1 MKKFALGF
9 FVGSAFIV
17 LVLALIFRSEIR
29 GHYDF
34 LVNEGI
40 TVGRAEVAR
49 SLEREF
55 GVYDGRSPYKV
66 LYSVKTTDVI
76 SIETNGIKTVR
87 VIP

>member
-9 FVGSAFIV
+9 FVGIAFTA
-17 LVLALIFRSEIR
+17 LTLALIFR
-29 GHYDF
+29 
-34 LVNEGI
+34 NELH
-40 TVGRAEVAR
+40 
-49 SLEREF
+49 SKFEF
-55 GVYDGRSPYKV
+55 GLKNGIIEGHRDAAHALEKEFGQYDGHSPYKV